1 MLNYQ
6 NILFGSLLFI
16 AAAIGWFFGSRRASK
31 IEPPFSQLPRDY
43 FIGLNYLINEQ
54 PDHATDVFIKML
66 EVNSDSVEA
75 HLALGNLFRRKGE
88 VERAIRLHQNLIARP
103 TLDFKQR
110 TEAVLALAYDY
121 MSAGLLDR
129 AEGLFLDLCEN
140 TEKKSESLQSLID
153 IYEQEK
159 DWNKAIDATFR
170 LEKETH
176 VSCGKSIAQYYCEL
190 ANQALATEDETLT
203 KNYIEKALEVDKD
216 CVRASILQGKFYH
229 HMGCFREAIHAYRR
243 VKNQDP
249 AYLSEVL
256 EDLRYCY
263 EKENALVDFAHFLKE
278 CLVAYPG
285 VSVIWMFAKQIRV
298 TEGDPAAEAFLIGQ
312 LKQKPSLRGLY
323 YLLELNMK
331 EELILFKDLTQ
342 KLIQERPIYRCKD
355 CGFAGKKVYW
365 QCPSCKRWDSVLP
378 IQGLEGE

>member
-1 MLNYQ
+1 MLNHQ
-6 NILFGSLLFI
+6 NILFGFLLFI
-16 AAAIGWFFGSRRASK
+16 AAAIGWLFGSRRLSK
-31 IEPPFSQLPRDY
+31 IELPFSQLPRDY

-103 TLDFKQR
+103 TLDSKQR
-110 TEAVLALAYDY
+110 TEALLALAYDY

-140 TEKKSESLQSLID
+140 SEKKSESLKSLID

-159 DWNKAIDATFR
+159 DWTQAIDVAVR
-170 LEKETH
+170 LEKETRA
-176 VSCGKSIAQYYCEL
+176 SYGKNIAHYYCEL
-190 ANQALATEDETLT
+190 ATQAMIAEDQTLT
-203 KNYIEKALEVDKD
+203 KNHIEKALVADKD
-216 CVRASILQGKFYH
+216 CVRASILQGQFYH
-229 HMGCFREAIHAYRR
+229 HMGHFREAIQAYRR

-249 AYLSEVL
+249 GYLSEVL
-256 EDLRYCY
+256 ENLKYCY

-278 CLVAYPG
+278 CLAKYPG
-285 VSVIWMFAKQIRV
+285 VSVIWMFAKQIRA
-298 TEGDPAAEAFLIGQ
+298 TEGEQAAETFLIDQ
-312 LKQKPSLRGLY
+312 LKQKPSLRGLC
-323 YLLELNMK
+323 YLLELHAR
-331 EELILFKDLTQ
+331 EDLLIFKDLTQ

-355 CGFAGKKVYW
+355 CGFSGKKVYW